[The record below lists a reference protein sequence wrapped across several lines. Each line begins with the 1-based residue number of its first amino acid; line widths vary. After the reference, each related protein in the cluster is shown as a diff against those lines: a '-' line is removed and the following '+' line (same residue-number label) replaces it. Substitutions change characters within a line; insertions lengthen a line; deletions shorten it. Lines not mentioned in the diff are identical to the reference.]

1 MREGHH
7 PRHREVLEGF
17 LNGELRDYGEAVEH
31 RLRQLMKSNRPAT
44 MMEIEEL
51 KNMSYNMELRTT
63 KGSFEGYIFAVKE
76 GLQDVEAELRRMEN
90 VRNEPIYLHVK
101 NTYNFRERMNGR
113 GNMQEIQKQQLP
125 TTMACNRGIYDTI
138 KFRREVMREMFQIE
152 QKKRIRGKGP
162 DRGIIPAIHFPLN
175 GGDVLEREPEE
186 EMNKKP
192 HFAVIL
198 EDERNV
204 NPNMVREWRSSRYHP
219 YVKRTVDKKIE
230 WLTEDSAQVIY
241 HHDKYLLYCEG
252 VRLKNRVEKLGL
264 SNVFVLREDSVE
276 QIHKRSYHLALR
288 ALENYGAP
296 QAWCEMRPFV
306 LSATLPTE
314 LRHYSHKHFIY
325 TPPTERLRI
334 STDIS
339 WSRCENYTDFKI
351 PMYSDR
357 PYELWHNLILPRNIC
372 FDYIDNNIVDKV
384 TEPELAKIVE
394 LASQEG
400 NHIKCPCKPITP
412 GGFANCFE
420 NSNCPCYK
428 TNIMLRKLNSA
439 ENNKTVFNS
448 FDPLEYN
455 GDTPAYHNHGG
466 FACSEICGCGGRC
479 NNNALIIA
487 QAKIFPTEIY
497 RKSDL
502 IGFRVRAT
510 SYIPAGTPV
519 MEFIGEL
526 VRDRYVEG
534 DALDYSMQLSDKME
548 DIKYLLA
555 LLAKEK
561 VFPATFLKQLRQS
574 YKEDVF
580 LDCLHQGNKG
590 RFLMHSCVANLEPV
604 RIYQKSFSPA
614 HAKMVMYSTKAIMPG
629 EQLTLNYGSGY
640 VGLDKVGC
648 QCGAFSC
655 KNGRHAGVFSK
666 LSVHGV
672 CFLADCFTAHQIES
686 IREYEADREENNRKY
701 GRFDVDL
708 HRKDNIPNIE
718 SKPLVDRRRNNL

>member
-1 MREGHH
+1 
-7 PRHREVLEGF
+7 
-17 LNGELRDYGEAVEH
+17 
-31 RLRQLMKSNRPAT
+31 
-44 MMEIEEL
+44 
-51 KNMSYNMELRTT
+51 MSYKELP
-63 KGSFEGYIFAVKE
+63 E
-76 GLQDVEAELRRMEN
+76 
-90 VRNEPIYLHVK
+90 VRYDEP
-101 NTYNFRERMNGR
+101 RW
-113 GNMQEIQKQQLP
+113 
-125 TTMACNRGIYDTI
+125 
-138 KFRREVMREMFQIE
+138 
-152 QKKRIRGKGP
+152 KRIRGKGP
-162 DRGIIPAIHFPLN
+162 DHGIIPAIHFPLRV
-175 GGDVLEREPEE
+175 GGDVIEREPEE

-192 HFAVIL
+192 HLAVIL

-204 NPNMVREWRSSRYHP
+204 NPNMIREWRSSRYHP

-230 WLTEDSAQVIY
+230 WLTEDSAHVIY

-288 ALENYGAP
+288 ALENYGVP

-306 LSATLPTE
+306 PSASLPAE

-339 WSRCENYTDFKI
+339 WSRCEDYTDFKI

-357 PYELWHNLILPRNIC
+357 PYEKWHNLILPRNIC

-394 LASQEG
+394 LASQEED
-400 NHIKCPCKPITP
+400 HIKCPCKPTTS

-420 NSNCPCYK
+420 NPDCPCYK
-428 TNIMLRKLNSA
+428 TNIMLRKLNSV
-439 ENNKTVFNS
+439 ENNNAVFNS

-455 GDTPAYHNHGG
+455 SDTPAYHNHGG

-487 QAKIFPTEIY
+487 QAKIFPMEIY

-519 MEFIGEL
+519 MEFVGEL

-534 DALDYSMQLSDKME
+534 EALNYSMQLTDKME
-548 DIKYLLA
+548 DTKYLLA

-614 HAKMVMYSTKAIMPG
+614 HAKMVLYSTKAIMPG

-655 KNGRHAGVFSK
+655 KNGKHVGVFSK
-666 LSVHGV
+666 LSVHE
-672 CFLADCFTAHQIES
+672 LANCFTAHQMES

-708 HRKDNIPNIE
+708 HRKDNIPIIE
-718 SKPLVDRRRNNL
+718 SKPLVDRRRNHL